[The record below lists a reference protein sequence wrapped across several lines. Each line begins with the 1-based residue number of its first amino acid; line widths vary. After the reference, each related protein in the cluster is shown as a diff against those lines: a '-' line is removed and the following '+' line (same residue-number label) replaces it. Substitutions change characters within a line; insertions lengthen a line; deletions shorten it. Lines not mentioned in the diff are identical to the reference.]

1 MTEKKHIDFWE
12 LATAKLYNEAD
23 EKELHEFD
31 QLFEEEKNKKLFSEL
46 EKLKTDV
53 AKVKVLAEVSKEK
66 SWYSIYNKVRSKTVR
81 LVWNMVKYAAIVV
94 LALGIGILITNQWNK
109 AKEISGFAE
118 VKVPLGQMSEMT
130 LFDGTK
136 VWLNSGTTLRYN
148 SNFGEKE
155 RNVSLEG
162 EAFFDVTKTG
172 TPFKVKFKGKEVEVL
187 GTRFNVM
194 AYKDQNMS
202 SVTLV
207 EGKVNVNNS
216 MGSTIAMLSPSEQM
230 IIDEE
235 SKKATINNV
244 ETTFYIS
251 WTEGKI
257 VFEEEKL
264 ADIVKRLERWYNVEI
279 RFGDE
284 TIKDLTFSGTI
295 LRNKPFEQIITAFE
309 LLLPVQIEYTH
320 VLGDKDVVQ
329 ISKK

>member
-187 GTRFNVM
+187 GTSFNVM

>member
-1 MTEKKHIDFWE
+1 
-12 LATAKLYNEAD
+12 
-23 EKELHEFD
+23 
-31 QLFEEEKNKKLFSEL
+31 
-46 EKLKTDV
+46 
-53 AKVKVLAEVSKEK
+53 
-66 SWYSIYNKVRSKTVR
+66 
-81 LVWNMVKYAAIVV
+81 
-94 LALGIGILITNQWNK
+94 
-109 AKEISGFAE
+109 
-118 VKVPLGQMSEMT
+118 
-130 LFDGTK
+130 
-136 VWLNSGTTLRYN
+136 
-148 SNFGEKE
+148 
-155 RNVSLEG
+155 
-162 EAFFDVTKTG
+162 
-172 TPFKVKFKGKEVEVL
+172 
-187 GTRFNVM
+187 
-194 AYKDQNMS
+194 
-202 SVTLV
+202 
-207 EGKVNVNNS
+207 

>member
-1 MTEKKHIDFWE
+1 M
-12 LATAKLYNEAD
+12 
-23 EKELHEFD
+23 
-31 QLFEEEKNKKLFSEL
+31 
-46 EKLKTDV
+46 
-53 AKVKVLAEVSKEK
+53 SKEK

-202 SVTLV
+202 SVTLIQWV
-207 EGKVNVNNS
+207 
-216 MGSTIAMLSPSEQM
+216 Q
-230 IIDEE
+230 
-235 SKKATINNV
+235 
-244 ETTFYIS
+244 
-251 WTEGKI
+251 
-257 VFEEEKL
+257 
-264 ADIVKRLERWYNVEI
+264 RL
-279 RFGDE
+279 
-284 TIKDLTFSGTI
+284 
-295 LRNKPFEQIITAFE
+295 QC
-309 LLLPVQIEYTH
+309 
-320 VLGDKDVVQ
+320 
-329 ISKK
+329 